1 MVQRLYSA
9 ILAALLIVKENHRF
23 YRWSFIDKTGYLLHT
38 YGMDNLLVI
47 SALTQK
53 AESSLVASILAR
65 YGVEAKIPGQ
75 TAELEALLAEKNP
88 AVIILDLSLQDQ
100 QGEPYCKSL
109 RKRYP
114 DNALQV
120 ILLADQ
126 PDQVSR
132 CLDMGADDF
141 IFRPLQDLEFY
152 TRIQAALIRLRA
164 QRDIYLERDFFRNAV
179 YYEEQLSN
187 SILDQHLHLKEAF
200 SNIEKINRDLEQ
212 SNRKLERIARFD
224 MLSGLL
230 NRMSLFHTM
239 DMEIERSVRNG
250 TMLSGVMIDLD
261 HFKMINDNHG
271 HQAGDEA
278 IRVTGKLLLAEMRR
292 YDQAGRYGGE
302 EFFVILPDTSLDQAG
317 GIAERYRQRMAECE
331 VRFDGHL
338 LQVTASFGVAPFH
351 PGESREHWIGRAD
364 RAMYRAKQAGRNRVE
379 VSD

>member
-1 MVQRLYSA
+1 
-9 ILAALLIVKENHRF
+9 
-23 YRWSFIDKTGYLLHT
+23 
-38 YGMDNLLVI
+38 MDNLLVI